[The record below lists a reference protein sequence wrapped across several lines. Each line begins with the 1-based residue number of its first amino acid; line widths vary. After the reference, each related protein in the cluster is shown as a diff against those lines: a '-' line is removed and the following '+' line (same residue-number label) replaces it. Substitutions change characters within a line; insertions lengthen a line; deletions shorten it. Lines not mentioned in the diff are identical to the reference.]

1 MHKHHAARLFLTAG
15 AGLLTV
21 FAPHAWP
28 LITGGLLLTAT
39 AIVITLL
46 VSSDERTPFE
56 RMAVLSCIPRRIDPR
71 PYLRLPE
78 PARRKGPDPGSA
90 PGQVPARPLPERQ
103 AEDLGLVEH
112 WLADDGK

>member
-15 AGLLTV
+15 AGLLTI

-28 LITGGLLLTAT
+28 LITGGLLFTAT

-56 RMAVLSCIPRRIDPR
+56 RIVVLLCILRRIDPR
-71 PYLRLPE
+71 PYLCLSE
-78 PARRKGPDPGSA
+78 PARRKARTRDPRR
-90 PGQVPARPLPERQ
+90 ARYQ
-103 AEDLGLVEH
+103 
-112 WLADDGK
+112 LARCRNGKPKTSGW